1 MAKGSGESKLA
12 LAGVVTLAVAL
23 AGVLLVKEPL
33 RSSRPVGT
41 GLDVKQTTGEQTV
54 RARLWEDPVAAVQR
68 GIRDA
73 RRPAIGLSKSAPSQS
88 AEFVPPSASTTTA
101 VRDCRPS

>member
-12 LAGVVTLAVAL
+12 LVGVVTLAVAL

-41 GLDVKQTTGEQTV
+41 GLDLKQATGEQSV
-54 RARLWEDPVAAVQR
+54 RARLWEDDYK
-68 GIRDA
+68 IR
-73 RRPAIGLSKSAPSQS
+73 RSQLPTYGQMLKDQIETTET
-88 AEFVPPSASTTTA
+88 ADQMQASIEHGYST
-101 VRDCRPS
+101 RLY

>member
-41 GLDVKQTTGEQTV
+41 GLEVKQTTSEQSV
-54 RARLWEDPVAAVQR
+54 RARLWEDPLAAVQR
-68 GIRDA
+68 GMREA
-73 RRPAIGLSKSAPSQS
+73 RPPAVGLTKSAPSQS
-88 AEFVPPSASTTTA
+88 VS
-101 VRDCRPS
+101 RPSLNV

>member
-41 GLDVKQTTGEQTV
+41 GLEVKQTTGEQSV
-54 RARLWEDPVAAVQR
+54 RARLWEDPLAAVQR
-68 GIRDA
+68 GMRDA
-73 RRPAIGLSKSAPSQS
+73 RPSSKPVAQVRARPVAR
-88 AEFVPPSASTTTA
+88 V
-101 VRDCRPS
+101 RPSLSA

>member
-41 GLDVKQTTGEQTV
+41 GLDVKQTTGEQSV
-54 RARLWEDPVAAVQR
+54 LRGCGKIRSQRCSGVCEKLVPQQSGCPSPRPV
-68 GIRDA
+68 
-73 RRPAIGLSKSAPSQS
+73 S
-88 AEFVPPSASTTTA
+88 
-101 VRDCRPS
+101 

>member
-12 LAGVVTLAVAL
+12 LVGVVTLAVAL

-41 GLDVKQTTGEQTV
+41 GLDVKQTTGEQSI
-54 RARLWEDPVAAVQR
+54 RARLWEIRWQQCSGVCETPGHQQSGCSVRGQPV
-68 GIRDA
+68 
-73 RRPAIGLSKSAPSQS
+73 S
-88 AEFVPPSASTTTA
+88 
-101 VRDCRPS
+101 

>member
-1 MAKGSGESKLA
+1 MAKGSGQSKVA

-41 GLDVKQTTGEQTV
+41 GFDVNQTTGEESV
-54 RARLWEDPVAAVQR
+54 HARLWEDPVAAVQR
-68 GIRDA
+68 GMRDA
-73 RRPAIGLSKSAPSQS
+73 RPPADRSPG
-88 AEFVPPSASTTTA
+88 
-101 VRDCRPS
+101 